1 VDRDKVAKA
10 LNKASPGVRLG
21 FNEPMSSLTSLRIG
35 GPADVVI
42 APLSVDDAVAVIKA
56 LGKLDLGF
64 LPIGGGTN
72 LLVMDAGIR
81 EAVLHMSSIDDMSMV
96 GEAGSE
102 VTLAV
107 GAGLPMN
114 RLLGFIRREGLSGM
128 EGLSGIPGY
137 VGGAIAGNAGS
148 YGSEMMDVVNEVIL
162 IRPDGMTETLGK
174 GQFSFGYRSSGL
186 PEDSVI
192 VGAKLVLS
200 RDESVSVAARM
211 DEALRKKNATQPLGQ
226 RSAGCVFKNP
236 PGDSAARRI
245 DEAGCKGMSVGSI
258 MVSEKHAGFFIN
270 RGGGTASDFMRLMES
285 VSKRVRDAFD
295 IDLEPEI
302 KVVGS
307 ET

>member
-10 LNKASPGVRLG
+10 LNKVSPGARLG
-21 FNEPMSSLTSLRIG
+21 FNEPMGAMTSLRIG

-42 APLSVDDAVAVIKA
+42 APPNVDEALAVVKA
-56 LGKLDLGF
+56 LGRLDLGF
-64 LPIGGGTN
+64 LAIGGGTN

-81 EAVLHMSSIDDMSMV
+81 EAVLHMSLIDDMRMV
-96 GEAGSE
+96 ADTGTE

-114 RLLGFIRREGLSGM
+114 RLLGLARRDGLAGM
-128 EGLSGIPGY
+128 EGLAGIPGY

-148 YGSEMMDVVNEVIL
+148 YGSEMMDVVTEVTL
-162 IRPDGMTETLGK
+162 IRPAGMTETLMK
-174 GQFSFGYRSSGL
+174 GQFGAGYRSSGL
-186 PEDSVI
+186 PEGAVI
-192 VGAKLVLS
+192 AGAKLVLR
-200 RDESVSVAARM
+200 RDEPVSVAARM
-211 DEALRKKNATQPLGQ
+211 DEALRKKKAAQPLGQ
-226 RSAGCVFKNP
+226 RSAGCVFRNP
-236 PGDSAARRI
+236 PGDSAGRLI

-258 MVSEKHAGFFIN
+258 IVSEKHAGFFIN

-285 VSKRVRDAFD
+285 VSRRVIDAFGTC
-295 IDLEPEI
+295 LEPEI